1 MKLKKFY
8 SRKVGENKVYIDLKE
23 VGISVIARDKEDV
36 ESLIRRFKKKVNK
49 SGILKDLRKK
59 EYYDKPS
66 MAKRKKSAEARKR
79 NERDLAKE
87 MMKKT
92 KKYYNNNNKGD
103 RNEKNTSD
111 K

>member
-1 MKLKKFY
+1 
-8 SRKVGENKVYIDLKE
+8 VYIDLKE
-23 VGISVIARDKEDV
+23 VGICVIARDKEDI

-79 NERDLAKE
+79 LERDLAKE

-92 KKYYNNNNKGD
+92 KKYYNNKGD

>member
-1 MKLKKFY
+1 M
-8 SRKVGENKVYIDLKE
+8 YIDLKE
-23 VGISVIARDKEDV
+23 VGISVIARDKEDI

-87 MMKKT
+87 AMKKT
-92 KKYYNNNNKGD
+92 KKYYNKGEK
-103 RNEKNTSD
+103 NEKNPSD

>member
-1 MKLKKFY
+1 MF
-8 SRKVGENKVYIDLKE
+8 IDTKE
-23 VGISVIARDKEDV
+23 IGICVVARGNEDI

-66 MAKRKKSAEARKR
+66 MAKRKKAAEARKR
-79 NERDLAKE
+79 LERDLAKE

-92 KKYYNNNNKGD
+92 KKYYNKGD
-103 RNEKNTSD
+103 KNEKNPSD

>member
-1 MKLKKFY
+1 
-8 SRKVGENKVYIDLKE
+8 VYIDLKE
-23 VGISVIARDKEDV
+23 VGIAVIARDKEDI

-59 EYYDKPS
+59 EHFDKPS
-66 MAKRKKSAEARKR
+66 MAKRKKKAEARKR
-79 NERDLAKE
+79 LERDLQKE

-92 KKYYNNNNKGD
+92 KKYYNKGD
-103 RNEKNTSD
+103 RNEKDSSS